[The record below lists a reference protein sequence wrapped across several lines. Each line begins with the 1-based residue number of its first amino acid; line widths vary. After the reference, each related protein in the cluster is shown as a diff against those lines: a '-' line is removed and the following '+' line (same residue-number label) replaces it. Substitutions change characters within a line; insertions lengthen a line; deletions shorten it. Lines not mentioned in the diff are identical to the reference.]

1 MDKLAAGII
10 DKLSII
16 GFFNVIISGGVLLYG
31 FSPILGRY
39 VPGIF
44 YMQLGLQKDL
54 EKGIIICLV
63 CYIFGSA
70 LQSIQVL
77 FFKGLKASVV
87 NKCLSGVSKK
97 KKEVQGNGILE
108 NKYKREGTV
117 ELADKLFADKKM
129 GEFNPEDSDMC
140 RYFFDYCEYSN
151 SIKGYSVRAD
161 RLNESAAFYE
171 QLAVAFFTLVVAGLL
186 FWLFA
191 RTNVLMYC
199 IGYLVMGAIFTGR
212 AYHCRLNW
220 ARTVLATY
228 EVAADQDSA
237 EEE

>member
-1 MDKLAAGII
+1 
-10 DKLSII
+10 
-16 GFFNVIISGGVLLYG
+16 
-31 FSPILGRY
+31 
-39 VPGIF
+39 
-44 YMQLGLQKDL
+44 
-54 EKGIIICLV
+54 
-63 CYIFGSA
+63 
-70 LQSIQVL
+70 
-77 FFKGLKASVV
+77 
-87 NKCLSGVSKK
+87 
-97 KKEVQGNGILE
+97 
-108 NKYKREGTV
+108 
-117 ELADKLFADKKM
+117 
-129 GEFNPEDSDMC
+129 MC

-151 SIKGYSVRAD
+151 SIKGYSARAD